1 MRKLCLA
8 NWWSGS
14 PRSARLRRC
23 HWVNQGL
30 VTRFKIPGYEEEAFG
45 ISPELDIVSD
55 RAEDGG
61 VSLSDKDVYTFPK
74 LIAFKF
80 FKVSFDH
87 RWGVPVV
94 HCHIAPGEVGVPVV
108 LTGEAG
114 EKLAQPEEPK
124 GEAGEKLAQPEEP
137 KECRADDSPEED
149 LVWVTLASYPAFTDG
164 QKNVWF

>member
-1 MRKLCLA
+1 M
-8 NWWSGS
+8 
-14 PRSARLRRC
+14 
-23 HWVNQGL
+23 
-30 VTRFKIPGYEEEAFG
+30 VTRFKIPGYEEDAFG

-61 VSLSDKDVYTFPK
+61 VSLSDKDVYTFPE
-74 LIAFKF
+74 LIAFRF

-94 HCHIAPGEVGVPVV
+94 HCHITPGEVGVLVV
-108 LTGEAG
+108 LT
-114 EKLAQPEEPK
+114 

-164 QKNVWF
+164 QKNS